1 MDCKRVGT
9 IHSINNAWAQEL
21 LMCSDGFSSF
31 AKEMRPLK
39 MRRAVTSQWKLT
51 TTTWEQLKL
60 LKNSMPTALCLSG
73 IWNKLE
79 RWKSSRNR
87 FLMSW
92 LQIKKSSFCHRL
104 LFCATANH
112 FLIGLWHAMES
123 EFHTT
128 TGNDQSVAGP
138 RGNSKALPK
147 AKLATKK
154 SLFGGPLLIWSTT
167 VFWILAKPLY
177 VRSMLRK
184 SARCTKS
191 YNTCSH
197 HLSTER
203 AQFFSTAMPDSMS
216 HHQCFKSWMNWAM
229 KFYITCHYSPD
240 ISPTDY
246 HFFKPLDNILQGKHF
261 HNQQEAENA
270 FQEFI
275 ESWGVGFYTIGINK
289 FVSKWQKCVE
299 CNGSYFD

>member
-1 MDCKRVGT
+1 MVSDCDFYIT
-9 IHSINNAWAQEL
+9 
-21 LMCSDGFSSF
+21 FSSNTSLLIKIGIITINTFLPTRYKF
-31 AKEMRPLK
+31 AYTCSIKINALRFG
-39 MRRAVTSQWKLT
+39 
-51 TTTWEQLKL
+51 KL
-60 LKNSMPTALCLSG
+60 LEC
-73 IWNKLE
+73 I
-79 RWKSSRNR
+79 
-87 FLMSW
+87 
-92 LQIKKSSFCHRL
+92 
-104 LFCATANH
+104 
-112 FLIGLWHAMES
+112 
-123 EFHTT
+123 
-128 TGNDQSVAGP
+128 
-138 RGNSKALPK
+138 
-147 AKLATKK
+147 
-154 SLFGGPLLIWSTT
+154 
-167 VFWILAKPLY
+167 FWILAKPLY

>member
-167 VFWILAKPLY
+167 VSESWENHYMWEVCSENQRDAPKATTPAAIICQQKGPNSSPRQCLTACHTTNASKVEWIGLWSFTSPAIIHL
-177 VRSMLRK
+177 
-184 SARCTKS
+184 T
-191 YNTCSH
+191 SH
-197 HLSTER
+197 QPTTTSSSLSTTFCRENTSITSR
-203 AQFFSTAMPDSMS
+203 RQKMLS
-216 HHQCFKSWMNWAM
+216 KSLLNPEVWV
-229 KFYITCHYSPD
+229 FT
-240 ISPTDY
+240 
-246 HFFKPLDNILQGKHF
+246 L
-261 HNQQEAENA
+261 
-270 FQEFI
+270 
-275 ESWGVGFYTIGINK
+275 
-289 FVSKWQKCVE
+289 
-299 CNGSYFD
+299 